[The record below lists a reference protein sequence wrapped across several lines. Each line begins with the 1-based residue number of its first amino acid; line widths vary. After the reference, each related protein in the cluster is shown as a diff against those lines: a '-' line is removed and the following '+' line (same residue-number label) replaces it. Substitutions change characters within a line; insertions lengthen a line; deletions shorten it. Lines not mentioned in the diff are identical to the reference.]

1 VKKDSGKRNID
12 NNGQRKKR
20 SDEIDMSDYK
30 IDDDAVRLV
39 DHFLTRFTIVSE
51 SSLNE
56 HIDIMLMLKAL
67 PNKITPLSL
76 EEIEMFNF
84 RIFQES
90 LIAFQNVDLVNAFEY
105 FDEKNRERTQ
115 NVKEKL
121 MNQRNNL
128 NDVKD
133 ILELVK
139 IKIERNE
146 EHFNKNPAAS
156 SATR

>member
-146 EHFNKNPAAS
+146 ERFNKNPAAS